1 MKATASLV
9 ALADIASASGG
20 GVAFSG
26 SDPSP
31 SGPVAPDPG
40 SLSAPG
46 FSSSGAGKPGKP
58 PICTG
63 VAAPRLVPG
72 AIAATWVA

>member
-26 SDPSP
+26 SDPSR
-31 SGPVAPDPG
+31 SGRSRRRR
-40 SLSAPG
+40 SLSAAG
-46 FSSSGAGKPGKP
+46 FSSSGGGKPGKP